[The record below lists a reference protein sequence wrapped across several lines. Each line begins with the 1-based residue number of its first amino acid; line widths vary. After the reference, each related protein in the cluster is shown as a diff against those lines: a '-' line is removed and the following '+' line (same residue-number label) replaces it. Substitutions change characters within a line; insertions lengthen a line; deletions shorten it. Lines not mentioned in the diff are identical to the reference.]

1 MWYVIYLKISVS
13 KHSHV
18 ICLLIGFWGRC
29 THFRLLFGYL
39 TAVGRHSTTGGR
51 LGPPNHIWDR
61 GHKDD
66 FLDKN
71 TCQIICRRGAI
82 GFPTRIFRDID
93 LISSL
98 IIHNSQVST
107 NFRTRVRYFSNGR
120 PPEAKCGLHKVF
132 WTYTHVIRHFGFF
145 GAPLWFLNMK
155 WPLSHIWFGGL
166 ILCYDGLQWS
176 NSQIDARNEFSEP
189 KNLWKDISHG
199 YILKLIF
206 SDSFCSFSRP

>member
-39 TAVGRHSTTGGR
+39 TAVGHHRTIEGR
-51 LGPPNHIWDR
+51 LGRENIC
-61 GHKDD
+61 GGVAMDD
-66 FLDKN
+66 VLDKN
-71 TCQIICRRGAI
+71 TCQIIYRRRAM
-82 GFPTRIFRDID
+82 GFPTLIFYV
-93 LISSL
+93 IS
-98 IIHNSQVST
+98 
-107 NFRTRVRYFSNGR
+107 G
-120 PPEAKCGLHKVF
+120 G
-132 WTYTHVIRHFGFF
+132 FGV
-145 GAPLWFLNMK
+145 PLWLLNMK

-206 SDSFCSFSRP
+206 LDSFGGLWWP